1 MLSDECACDAGQ
13 ALMAAEDKAHK
24 ALQDGI
30 DADAQPAQLLEELL
44 TRHSGGEDLKAAC
57 TAVLKGF
64 PDAEAMLNSKQ
75 TYTGPAAVAAASS
88 FSTPAP
94 KAQASG
100 PEQGSACDET
110 VVEEHGKAAGT
121 SRADAEE
128 TVMFGAKLSAAKS
141 APSAP
146 RASSASTPSA
156 ATPKPTAT
164 PTAQKSSSAAQREDT
179 VTFGSKITTPG
190 AEARAAA
197 AAEAAGEKNEGKTAL
212 KKGAVR
218 SVKRTGDEHVHECVC
233 ARLVHITSHA
243 NQTLCVFCC
252 VMPYRRFVRVAL
264 HRDVRCV
271 FTACL

>member
-1 MLSDECACDAGQ
+1 MLTDDCACDAGQ
-13 ALMAAEDKAHK
+13 ALMASEDKAHK

-44 TRHSGGEDLKAAC
+44 TRHSGGEDQKAAC

-75 TYTGPAAVAAASS
+75 TCTGPAATAAASS

-94 KAQASG
+94 KAQASA
-100 PEQGSACDET
+100 PERGRACDET
-110 VVEEHGKAAGT
+110 IVEEDGKAHGT
-121 SRADAEE
+121 ARADAEE

-141 APSAP
+141 VPSVP
-146 RASSASTPSA
+146 RASSVSTPSA

-164 PTAQKSSSAAQREDT
+164 PSTQKSSSAGQREDT

-197 AAEAAGEKNEGKTAL
+197 AAAEAAGDSHGGKTAL

-218 SVKRTGDEHVHECVC
+218 SVKRTGDVHVH
-233 ARLVHITSHA
+233 
-243 NQTLCVFCC
+243 
-252 VMPYRRFVRVAL
+252 VRVN
-264 HRDVRCV
+264 VCV
-271 FTACL
+271 WCVLLSFAV